1 MRQQPLVS
9 ILIPC
14 YNHQDFLPDCL
25 DSILGQTYQNIELLI
40 CDDCSP
46 DDSWSVIE
54 SYADRLR
61 QRFERVELMRNE
73 VNCGVTKN
81 VNRML
86 AMAKGQFVKTI
97 ASDDAM
103 ATAAIG
109 EMAGFLMDN
118 PKVDVVV
125 ANGVKVP
132 EEQRYPNFQSNE
144 KIYVKE
150 PDFSAEGFFERVARR
165 NEISAPAAMVRMSVY
180 EKYGFYDENVKVED
194 YEFWLRVLQNGKT
207 RFGFL
212 NEDLLY
218 YRINANSMTSLSAN
232 AGLAR
237 RRKLIHESEMGTLQ
251 KFRHSLSRCA
261 YAEIAVE
268 RMAAEWWMAVQY
280 DLTDWETQ
288 LHQNWKNFDG
298 WKDLPLAKRIWAEL
312 FAAKQALKKT
322 LKRNGSR

>member
-1 MRQQPLVS
+1 MREQPLVS
-9 ILIPC
+9 VLIPC
-14 YNHQDFLPDCL
+14 YNHEIFLPDCL

-46 DDSWSVIE
+46 DNSWAVIQAYE
-54 SYADRLR
+54 ERLR
-61 QRFERVELMRNE
+61 QRFVRVKLMRNQ

-103 ATAAIG
+103 ASSAIE
-109 EMAGFLMDN
+109 EMAAYLSEN
-118 PKVDVVV
+118 PKVNVVV
-125 ANGVKVP
+125 TNGLKVP
-132 EEQRYPNFQSNE
+132 EEQRYPDFESKE
-144 KIYVKE
+144 KIYKST

-165 NEISAPAAMVRMSVY
+165 NEISAPAAMVRMIVY
-180 EKYGFYDENVKVED
+180 EKYGLYDENVKVED
-194 YEFWLRVLQNGKT
+194 YEFWLRILQNGET

-212 NEDLLY
+212 NEELLY

-237 RRKLIHESEMGTLQ
+237 RRKLIHESEINTLQ
-251 KFRHSLSRCA
+251 KFRHCLGGRA
-261 YAEIAVE
+261 YAETVVE

-280 DLTDWETQ
+280 GMTDWEEE
-288 LHQNWKNFDG
+288 LHRNWKSFDG
-298 WKDLPLAKRIWAEL
+298 WKNLPIGKRVWARL
-312 FAAKQALKKT
+312 FALKQALKKA
-322 LKRNGSR
+322 LKKNGSR